1 MKTTAKKRAKNA
13 PRKPVRRAHE
23 SAKTSDAAVIIRQM
37 GNEWAQHW
45 NAGTLDNLVAA
56 YAADAV
62 YLPPHHE
69 AIHGRDA
76 IREYLRGP
84 LSHGVSDLAFD
95 VTYIKQ
101 DGNVAWDVGTYR
113 VNVPLNGGTKKEDRG
128 KYLTIWKRVHAKW
141 LIAADAWSSDLPAS
155 A

>member
-1 MKTTAKKRAKNA
+1 VKKTVKKRAKSA
-13 PRKPVRRAHE
+13 SRKPVRPARK
-23 SAKTSDAAVIIRQM
+23 SAKTSNAAAIIRQI

-45 NAGTLDNLVAA
+45 NAGILDKVVAA
-56 YAADAV
+56 YASDAV

-76 IREYLRGP
+76 IREYLRSP
-84 LSHGVSDLAFD
+84 LSHGVSDLTFD

-113 VNVPLNGGTKKEDRG
+113 VNVPMSDGTKREDRG
-128 KYLTIWKRVHAKW
+128 KYLTVWKWADAKW

-155 A
+155 P